1 LSYSKKM
8 IIFFF
13 LLVLGATLTFFGSL
27 NEDINI
33 ISNLRKY

>member
-1 LSYSKKM
+1 
-8 IIFFF
+8 
-13 LLVLGATLTFFGSL
+13 LVLGATLTFFGSL